1 MQLHQQKRQ
10 YTLHLRGTRIERF
23 PLELVDDL
31 LLLCLD
37 VTQNND
43 NHSVDIV
50 LRHGVESSGYPS
62 SISSVLRKRNGS
74 EYLKSS
80 RVGRGASL
88 TAFGSTPYRNEQ
100 DATICFAKSTNRVQQ
115 RRRSQLERAREK
127 TRSTHGSL
135 EQLLHKTFP
144 RAHRLLCLTSFK
156 QRSLSN
162 ARIVNGS
169 L

>member
-50 LRHGVESSGYPS
+50 LRHGVESKHPLVVFR
-62 SISSVLRKRNGS
+62 IPIKHL
-74 EYLKSS
+74 
-80 RVGRGASL
+80 
-88 TAFGSTPYRNEQ
+88 
-100 DATICFAKSTNRVQQ
+100 
-115 RRRSQLERAREK
+115 
-127 TRSTHGSL
+127 
-135 EQLLHKTFP
+135 
-144 RAHRLLCLTSFK
+144 
-156 QRSLSN
+156 LSN
-162 ARIVNGS
+162 AKTERFGVSKIIARRTRSILDCVWVYASQKRAGRDHMFC
-169 L
+169 